1 MFKFR
6 QIKLNKIKGFF
17 KKWLRVL
24 GENLFLTSLSLIL
37 ISLIIGSFVFYKYSV
52 LVEERE
58 PGAASKPLP
67 LKEEKIREI
76 LKIWETRQKNFE
88 EADLKMFPDPFK
100 LTK

>member
-37 ISLIIGSFVFYKYSV
+37 ISLIIGSFVFYRYSV

-58 PGAASKPLP
+58 PETAFKSSSLE
-67 LKEEKIREI
+67 EEKIREI
-76 LKIWETRQKNFE
+76 LKIWETRQENLE
-88 EADLKMFPDPFK
+88 EADLKVYPNPFR